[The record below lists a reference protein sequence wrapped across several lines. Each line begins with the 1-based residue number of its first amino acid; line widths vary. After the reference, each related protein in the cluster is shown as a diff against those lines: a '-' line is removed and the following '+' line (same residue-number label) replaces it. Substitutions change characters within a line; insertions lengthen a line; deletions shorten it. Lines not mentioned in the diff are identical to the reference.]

1 MLSTIQSFQSIARL
15 RVAGG
20 AFIGDDSELNTGNFF
35 WYSMDDAD
43 NTGSNPDD
51 LSSAGNNG
59 TNNGATTGQTGDT
72 GESYGFDGVNDYVD
86 SGVAPSASDT
96 EITLYVKF
104 QLKSTGGANKMLI
117 AFQDTSFA
125 KYCTIRY
132 TASVTRLDF
141 EVQNSDSEYDVVT
154 YVIPSVNT
162 TDWYEAVLK
171 VSGSSDS
178 GEMKAFFGISGSLA
192 QVGST
197 QARTTNGNFSS
208 ANNIIIGRNSVNTGN
223 PADVYID
230 QSGAWNKYISDSKIT
245 DVLSGNTWD

>member
-20 AFIGDDSELNTGNFF
+20 GGFIGDDSELNTGNYF
-35 WYSMDDAD
+35 WYSFDDAD

-104 QLKSTGGANKMLI
+104 QLKATGGANKMLI

-132 TASVTRLDF
+132 TASVTRVDF

-154 YVIPSVNT
+154 HTISASTSV
-162 TDWYEAVLK
+162 WYEAVLK

-178 GEMKAFFGISGSLA
+178 GEMKAFFGEVGSMV

-223 PADVYID
+223 PADIYVD
-230 QSGAWNKYISDSKIT
+230 QAGAWNKYVSDSKIT

>member
-1 MLSTIQSFQSIARL
+1 MRKAA
-15 RVAGG
+15 AGG
-20 AFIGDDSELNTGNFF
+20 GFIGDDSELNTTNFF

-72 GESYGFDGVNDYVD
+72 GQSYGFDGVNDYVD

-132 TASVTRLDF
+132 TQSATRMDF

-197 QARTTNGNFSS
+197 QARTTNGHFSS
-208 ANNIIIGRNSVNTGN
+208 ANNIIMGRNSINTGN